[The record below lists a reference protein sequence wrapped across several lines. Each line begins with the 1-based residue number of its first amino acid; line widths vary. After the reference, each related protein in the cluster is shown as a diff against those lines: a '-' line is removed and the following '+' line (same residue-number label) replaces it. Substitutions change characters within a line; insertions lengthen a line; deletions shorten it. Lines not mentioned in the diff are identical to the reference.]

1 MCWGFPGLIEM
12 RLLDDVT
19 VVSVEQAV
27 AGPFASRQL
36 ADLGARVIKI
46 ERPGTGDF
54 ARHYDETV
62 RGMSSHFVWLNR
74 SKESVTLDLK
84 NEEGKRILEKLIDRA
99 DVFLSNLGPGALE
112 RLGLGARFLR
122 GLYPHLITCEISGYG
137 PSGPCRDKKA
147 YDLLIQAES
156 GLVSIT
162 GTEAAPAR
170 VGISVA
176 DIAAGMYAYCGIL
189 EALLKRQK
197 TGEGSAVEIT
207 LLEALGEWMGYPAY
221 YTGYGGVEP
230 HRAGTHH
237 ATIAPYGDVKTA
249 DGLVYVA
256 VQNDREWRRF
266 CEVVLSRPKLA
277 EDSRFGTNAARD
289 ENREELFE
297 IVDAAFL
304 GMTTAEALERLVEAD
319 IAHAQV
325 NSVLDFVRHPQLSA
339 RDRWR
344 EVDSPVGKLSTL
356 LPPAN
361 VEGLDPVLKGIPDV
375 GQHTRKILE
384 ELGYSPID
392 FERLK
397 EQEVV

>member
-1 MCWGFPGLIEM
+1 M

-27 AGPFASRQL
+27 AGPFATRQL

-46 ERPGTGDF
+46 ERPGMGDF
-54 ARHYDETV
+54 ARGYDETV

-74 SKESVTLDLK
+74 SKESLTLDIK
-84 NEEGKRILEKLIDRA
+84 TAEGKGILEKLIERA
-99 DVFLSNLGPGALE
+99 DVFLSNLGPGALA
-112 RLGLGARFLR
+112 RLGLGGAPLR
-122 GLYPHLITCEISGYG
+122 GRCPHLITCEISGYG
-137 PSGPCRDKKA
+137 PSGPYRDRKA

-162 GTEAAPAR
+162 GTEASPAR

-176 DIAAGMYAYCGIL
+176 DIAAGMYAYSGIL

-197 TGEGSAVEIT
+197 TGEGSAVEVT
-207 LLEALGEWMGYPAY
+207 LLEALGEWMSYPAY

-230 HRAGTHH
+230 RRAGTHH

-249 DGLVYVA
+249 DGALVYIA
-256 VQNDREWRRF
+256 VQNEREWRRF
-266 CEVVLSRPKLA
+266 CEGVLLRPKLA
-277 EDSRFGTNAARD
+277 EDSRFDKNAARI
-289 ENREELFE
+289 ENRDELFE
-297 IVDAAFL
+297 IVDAAFA
-304 GMTTAEALERLVEAD
+304 GMSTSEALERLVEAE

-339 RDRWR
+339 RERWR
-344 EVDSPVGKLSTL
+344 EVGSPVGRLSTL

-361 VEGLDPVLKGIPDV
+361 VEGIDPVLNPVPDV
-375 GQHTRKILE
+375 GEHSGKILE
-384 ELGYSPID
+384 ELGYAPNDI
-392 FERLK
+392 ERFK
-397 EQEVV
+397 REGVV

>member
-1 MCWGFPGLIEM
+1 M
-12 RLLDDVT
+12 RLLDDVL

-27 AGPFASRQL
+27 AGPFATRHL

-46 ERPGTGDF
+46 ERPGSGDF
-54 ARHYDETV
+54 ARHYDGAV

-74 SKESVTLDLK
+74 SKESLTLDLK
-84 NEEGKRILEKLIDRA
+84 AEEGRRILEALVDRA
-99 DVFLSNLGPGALE
+99 DVFLSNLGPGALA
-112 RLGLGARFLR
+112 RLALGARSLR
-122 GLYPHLITCEISGYG
+122 ARAPHLITCEISGYG
-137 PSGPCRDKKA
+137 PSGPYRDRKA
-147 YDLLIQAES
+147 YDLLVQAES

-162 GTEAAPAR
+162 GTEASPAR

-176 DIAAGMYAYCGIL
+176 DIAAGMYAYSGIL
-189 EALLKRQK
+189 QALLKRQK
-197 TGEGSAVEIT
+197 TGEGSAVEVT

-221 YTGYGGVEP
+221 YAGYGGAAP

-237 ATIAPYGDVKTA
+237 ATIAPYGDLKTA
-249 DGLVYVA
+249 DGGLVYVA
-256 VQNDREWRRF
+256 VQNEREWRRF
-266 CEVVLSRPKLA
+266 CELVLSRPRLA
-277 EDSRFGTNAARD
+277 EDSRFASNAARV
-289 ENREELFE
+289 ENRGELFE

-304 GMTTAEALERLVEAD
+304 GMTTAEALERLEEAE

-361 VEGLDPVLKGIPDV
+361 VEGLESVLKAVPALGE
-375 GQHTRKILE
+375 HTGRILE
-384 ELGYSPID
+384 EIGYGSGD
-392 FERLK
+392 VARLR
-397 EQEVV
+397 EAGVV

>member
-1 MCWGFPGLIEM
+1 M
-12 RLLDDVT
+12 RLLGDVT

-27 AGPFASRQL
+27 AGPFATRQL

-46 ERPGTGDF
+46 ERPGSGDF
-54 ARHYDETV
+54 ARYYDETV

-74 SKESVTLDLK
+74 SKESLALDLK
-84 NEEGKRILEKLIDRA
+84 TGEGRRILEKLVDRA

-112 RLGLGARFLR
+112 RLGLGACSLRRRF
-122 GLYPHLITCEISGYG
+122 PHLITCEISGYG
-137 PSGPCRDKKA
+137 SSGPYRDKKA

-176 DIAAGMYAYCGIL
+176 DIAAGMYAYSGIL
-189 EALLKRQK
+189 QALLKRQK
-197 TGEGSAVEIT
+197 SGEGSAVEVT

-221 YTGYGGVEP
+221 YTGYGGSEP
-230 HRAGTHH
+230 RRAGTHH

-249 DGLVYVA
+249 DGGMIYVA

-266 CEVVLSRPKLA
+266 CELVLDRPKLA
-277 EDSRFGTNAARD
+277 EDSRFGTNAARV
-289 ENREELFE
+289 ENREDLFE

-304 GMTTAEALERLVEAD
+304 GMTTEEALERLNQAD

-325 NSVLDFVRHPQLSA
+325 NSVLDFVRHPQLGA

-344 EVDSPVGKLSTL
+344 EVDSPVGSLLTL

-361 VEGLDPVLKGIPDV
+361 VEGLETVLRAVPDV
-375 GQHTRKILE
+375 GEHTDKVLA
-384 ELGYSPID
+384 ELGYAPDDI
-392 FERLK
+392 ERLR
-397 EQEVV
+397 EEGVV

>member
-1 MCWGFPGLIEM
+1 M

-19 VVSVEQAV
+19 VVAVEQAV
-27 AGPFASRQL
+27 AGPFATRQL

-46 ERPGTGDF
+46 ERPGPGDF

-74 SKESVTLDLK
+74 SKESLTLDLK
-84 NEEGKRILEKLIDRA
+84 TEEGKGILEKLVDRA

-112 RLGLGARFLR
+112 RLGLGAASLR
-122 GLYPHLITCEISGYG
+122 GRYPHLITCEISGYG
-137 PSGPCRDKKA
+137 ASGPYRDKKA

-162 GTEAAPAR
+162 GTEVSPAR

-176 DIAAGMYAYCGIL
+176 DIAAGMYAYSGIL
-189 EALLKRQK
+189 QALLKRQK
-197 TGEGSAVEIT
+197 TGERSAVEVT

-230 HRAGTHH
+230 RRAGTHH

-249 DGLVYVA
+249 DGGLVYVA

-266 CEVVLSRPKLA
+266 CEGVLLRPKLA
-277 EDSRFGTNAARD
+277 EDSRFGTNAARV
-289 ENREELFE
+289 ENRDELFE

-339 RDRWR
+339 RERWR

-361 VEGLDPVLKGIPDV
+361 VEGIDPVLNPVPDV
-375 GQHTRKILE
+375 GEHSGKILA
-384 ELGYSPID
+384 ELGFAPNDI
-392 FERLK
+392 ERLR
-397 EQEVV
+397 EQGVV